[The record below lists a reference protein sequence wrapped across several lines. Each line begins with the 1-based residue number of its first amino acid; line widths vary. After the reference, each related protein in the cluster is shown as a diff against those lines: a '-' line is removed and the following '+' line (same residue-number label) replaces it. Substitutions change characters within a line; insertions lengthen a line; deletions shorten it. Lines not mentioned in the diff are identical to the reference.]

1 MALDQRGGQEVALKD
16 ELEFLQ
22 KYLEIEQA
30 RFGDRLIVT
39 FDIAP
44 ETLDAQVPNLL
55 LQPLV
60 ENSVRHAVAVR
71 IEPGLIEIRARQLG
85 DDPGARRSATTARAC
100 RPSRLTSPGRRAWA
114 WRIPARGSSGLYG
127 ANHQLLFG
135 EPPGGGL
142 MVTVTIPFKADELS
156 RNRRLRRRHQRC
168 RVTKIRTL
176 VVDDEPMA
184 RERILGLLAQETDVE
199 VIGQCAD
206 GVQAVSAIQQLSP
219 ELVFLDVQMPAV
231 DGFGVIKQVGPDKMP
246 MVVFVTA
253 YDEYALQAFEVHALD
268 YLLKP
273 FGRDRLQQ
281 CLDHARHQRDRQ
293 RAGELGKSLLA
304 LVQDFKPEQKK
315 QDRLVVKSGGR
326 VFFVR
331 TDDIDWIEAS
341 GNYVR
346 LHLKEQSYLFR
357 ETMNQM
363 ESRLDPQ
370 RFFRIHRSRIVN
382 TERIKE
388 LQPWF
393 NGEYVVLLHNG
404 TQLRLSRSYREKLEE
419 RLGKAL

>member
-1 MALDQRGGQEVALKD
+1 V
-16 ELEFLQ
+16 
-22 KYLEIEQA
+22 
-30 RFGDRLIVT
+30 
-39 FDIAP
+39 
-44 ETLDAQVPNLL
+44 N
-55 LQPLV
+55 
-60 ENSVRHAVAVR
+60 
-71 IEPGLIEIRARQLG
+71 
-85 DDPGARRSATTARAC
+85 
-100 RPSRLTSPGRRAWA
+100 
-114 WRIPARGSSGLYG
+114 
-127 ANHQLLFG
+127 
-135 EPPGGGL
+135 
-142 MVTVTIPFKADELS
+142 
-156 RNRRLRRRHQRC
+156 
-168 RVTKIRTL
+168 KIRTL

-184 RERILGLLAQETDVE
+184 RERILSLLSQETDVE
-199 VIGQCAD
+199 VIGQCSD
-206 GVQAVSAIQQLSP
+206 GVQAVSAIQQLAP

-231 DGFGVIKQVGPDKMP
+231 DGFGVIQQVGADRMP

-281 CLDHARHQRDRQ
+281 CLDHARHQRDRH

-304 LVQDFKPEQKK
+304 LVHDFRPDQKK
-315 QDRLVVKSGGR
+315 QERLVVKSGGR

-331 TDDIDWIEAS
+331 TEDIEWIEAA

-346 LHLKEQSYLFR
+346 LHMKDQSHLFR

-363 ESRLDPQ
+363 EARLDAQ

-393 NGEYVVLLHNG
+393 NGEYVVVLQNG

-419 RLGKAL
+419 RLGKTL